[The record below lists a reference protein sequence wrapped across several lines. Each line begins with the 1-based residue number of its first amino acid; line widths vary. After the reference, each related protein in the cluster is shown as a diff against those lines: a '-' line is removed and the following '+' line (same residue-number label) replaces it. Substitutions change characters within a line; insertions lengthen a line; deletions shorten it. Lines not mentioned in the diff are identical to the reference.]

1 MKKNFKKSKF
11 VILPALATLVLTGV
25 ASVTGTVAWFTA
37 NRAVTVSGMAI
48 TAKAGSNLL
57 IAGDDLTSVQQKAD
71 SQFASSL
78 TQTINVSELAPA
90 STVDAKNF
98 FYTDSAKADGS
109 IDTGKYETATNSTE
123 ENGKKYYV
131 DYVFQLK
138 AINTETSEQSLYI
151 NSIGISYDEAADDTD
166 KANLEKAAKA
176 FRCAFFLETAG
187 TTAGSEFSADTT
199 TVTNGMK
206 FIYTPKDAANQTN
219 GKAVKSASTGN
230 KADSS
235 ADLGEVTYLSSK
247 TAYETVA
254 TGTHYYK
261 GVARLWLEGEDKS
274 CTNDLFK
281 TATSQWKFDL
291 GFRLGDKDSS
301 TAGEEAKTNI
311 DINVTVKTTD
321 NA

>member
-71 SQFASSL
+71 SEFAATL
-78 TQTINVSELAPA
+78 TQTISVNELAPA
-90 STVDAKNF
+90 STVNAKNF

-109 IDTGKYETATNSTE
+109 IDTGKYDEATNNET
-123 ENGKKYYV
+123 KKYYV

-176 FRCAFFLETAG
+176 FRCAFFLETAR

-219 GKAVKSASTGN
+219 GKAVKSASTGD
-230 KADSS
+230 KANSS
-235 ADLGEVTYLSSK
+235 ADLGDVSYLSTK

-261 GVARLWLEGEDKS
+261 GVARLWLEGEDTS

-291 GFRLGDKDSS
+291 GFRLGDMDSS

-311 DINVTVKTTD
+311 DINVTVKATE